1 MLSGRLDDYAAMLED
16 PAIVKV
22 LEEADEDPASA
33 FEAAI
38 LAPLHQLREPAPT
51 GRYLLID
58 ALDEALART
67 KGQTI
72 VDLLSSRINRLPP
85 WLRIVATHAQLSS
98 FLRSRSGTLTH
109 EPHITGRSN
118 SFWPGLSAP
127 GIRTSKTLS
136 PSRSRRI
143 SRRSSARPRRP
154 RSNSTWPPY
163 GCCSPG
169 SLKKESWP

>member
-1 MLSGRLDDYAAMLED
+1 LKLREQTHGSPREGFLRSLFIFKSMEQGSTFRINVPKY

-38 LAPLHQLREPAPT
+38 LAQLHQLREPALT

-85 WLRIVATHAQLSS
+85 WLRIVATTRNEQNVLNQL
-98 FLRSRSGTLTH
+98 RGLTARELDAH
-109 EPHITGRSN
+109 DEQN
-118 SFWPGLSAP
+118 LSDV
-127 GIRTSKTLS
+127 
-136 PSRSRRI
+136 RRFI
-143 SRRSSARPRRP
+143 AD
-154 RSNSTWPPY
+154 
-163 GCCSPG
+163 
-169 SLKKESWP
+169 